1 MSDSE
6 EVTSAA
12 SYFNSAQAPV
22 PAPVPPANQ
31 QSAASQQL
39 LPPALNQEYLGIT
52 NEPPP
57 GKHMFVGRKRKQIMI
72 FFIKNN
78 IKHLKTDSFRKN

>member
-12 SYFNSAQAPV
+12 SYFNSAPAPV
-22 PAPVPPANQ
+22 PVPVPPANQ
-31 QSAASQQL
+31 QSQQPF
-39 LPPALNQEYLGIT
+39 PPAQNQEYLGIN

-57 GKHMFVGRKRKQIMI
+57 GTKETTLVQQEKASCSY
-72 FFIKNN
+72 
-78 IKHLKTDSFRKN
+78 LV